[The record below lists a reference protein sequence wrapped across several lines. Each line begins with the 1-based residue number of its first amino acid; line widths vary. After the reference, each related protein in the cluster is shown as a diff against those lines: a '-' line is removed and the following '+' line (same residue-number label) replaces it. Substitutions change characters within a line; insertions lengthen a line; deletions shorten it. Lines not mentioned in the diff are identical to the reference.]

1 MPRYNHVLCSL
12 TLPTRVGVHSQ
23 NESGARGRNGSQASD
38 SLVCLISSLPAGT
51 YSEMSEA
58 WTTISSEWD
67 VSVRLQLKSTCD
79 TVIIAELIPPVSQSH
94 H

>member
-12 TLPTRVGVHSQ
+12 TFPARVGVRSQ
-23 NESGARGRNGSQASD
+23 NESGARGKVGSQASD

-58 WTTISSEWD
+58 WTTISSGWGL
-67 VSVRLQLKSTCD
+67 VGQ
-79 TVIIAELIPPVSQSH
+79 IAVKKYM
-94 H
+94 